1 MTFIGRTTGLCGL
14 LAVLGLA
21 SGCSDYTYF
30 NVRLLAD
37 QQSDRAIGYDE
48 LERGDRCTIAVKS
61 GEDQIES
68 STPVVD
74 VTTPSNHPCSKS
86 AIDEAPTVHVDNGS
100 QKNLGVF
107 NYSTARD
114 SGKLK
119 FIVTMK
125 SGNSDEPPVAQGVAE
140 TTVSEGKIIPVD
152 LILYS
157 CKTGKNESGDP
168 VFACPITDLK

>member
-1 MTFIGRTTGLCGL
+1 MTFIGRMTGVCGL

-21 SGCSDYTYF
+21 SACSDYTYF

-37 QQSDRAIGYDE
+37 QRSDHALGYDE
-48 LERGDRCTIAVKS
+48 LERGDRCTIAVFK

-74 VTTPSNHPCSKS
+74 VTTPSNHPCSKN
-86 AIDEAPTVHVDNGS
+86 AINAAPTVYIGDS
-100 QKNLGVF
+100 SLKNLGVF

-114 SGKLK
+114 SGPLR
-119 FIVTMK
+119 FVVTMK

-140 TTVSEGKIIPVD
+140 ATVSEGKVLPVD

-168 VFACPITDLK
+168 VFKCGITDIK